1 MPKIASRFLFTSLCC
16 KLIYQLLFSLETCV
30 ASSLRCEKTKKLK
43 SKIEVFSLSLFWE
56 EIMACFTVPLAEA
69 VVLTAVKKIA
79 FKRNADS
86 VINEAEMTKNQ
97 KIAVLKEK
105 FRILEKMLYGG
116 SFLLA
121 VEHLYHGEISLVPP
135 FLTVMKNPAEIPEM
149 LREMATV
156 GVGMALLTTVVWA
169 AGIGIS
175 ALVKNL
181 KKKSADEIGLSGA
194 AV

>member
-1 MPKIASRFLFTSLCC
+1 
-16 KLIYQLLFSLETCV
+16 
-30 ASSLRCEKTKKLK
+30 
-43 SKIEVFSLSLFWE
+43 
-56 EIMACFTVPLAEA
+56 MACFTVPLAEA

-121 VEHLYHGEISLVPP
+121 VEHLYHGEISFVPP
-135 FLTVMKNPAEIPEM
+135 FLTAMKNPSEIPEM

-156 GVGMALLTTVVWA
+156 GVGMALLTTAVWA
-169 AGIGIS
+169 AGIGIAS
-175 ALVKNL
+175 LVKNL
-181 KKKSADEIGLSGA
+181 KEKSADGIGLSGA

>member
-1 MPKIASRFLFTSLCC
+1 
-16 KLIYQLLFSLETCV
+16 
-30 ASSLRCEKTKKLK
+30 
-43 SKIEVFSLSLFWE
+43 
-56 EIMACFTVPLAEA
+56 MACFTVPLAEA

-135 FLTVMKNPAEIPEM
+135 FLTAMKNPAEIPEM
-149 LREMATV
+149 LREMTTV
-156 GVGMALLTTVVWA
+156 GVGMALLTTVVWV

-181 KKKSADEIGLSGA
+181 KKKSADGIGLSGA

>member
-1 MPKIASRFLFTSLCC
+1 
-16 KLIYQLLFSLETCV
+16 
-30 ASSLRCEKTKKLK
+30 
-43 SKIEVFSLSLFWE
+43 
-56 EIMACFTVPLAEA
+56 MACFTVPLAEA

-121 VEHLYHGEISLVPP
+121 VEHLYHGEISFVPP
-135 FLTVMKNPAEIPEM
+135 FLTAMKNPSEIPEM

-156 GVGMALLTTVVWA
+156 GVGMALLTTAVWA

-181 KKKSADEIGLSGA
+181 KKKSADGIGLSGA

>member
-1 MPKIASRFLFTSLCC
+1 
-16 KLIYQLLFSLETCV
+16 
-30 ASSLRCEKTKKLK
+30 
-43 SKIEVFSLSLFWE
+43 
-56 EIMACFTVPLAEA
+56 MACFTVPLAEA

-121 VEHLYHGEISLVPP
+121 VEHLYHGEISPVPP
-135 FLTVMKNPAEIPEM
+135 FLTAMKNPAEIPEM
-149 LREMATV
+149 LREMTTV

-169 AGIGIS
+169 AGIGIL

-181 KKKSADEIGLSGA
+181 KKKSADGIGLSGA

>member
-1 MPKIASRFLFTSLCC
+1 MPKIASRFLFTSLRC

-43 SKIEVFSLSLFWE
+43 SKE

-135 FLTVMKNPAEIPEM
+135 FLTAMKNPAEIPEM
-149 LREMATV
+149 LREMTTV

-181 KKKSADEIGLSGA
+181 KKKSADGIGLSGA